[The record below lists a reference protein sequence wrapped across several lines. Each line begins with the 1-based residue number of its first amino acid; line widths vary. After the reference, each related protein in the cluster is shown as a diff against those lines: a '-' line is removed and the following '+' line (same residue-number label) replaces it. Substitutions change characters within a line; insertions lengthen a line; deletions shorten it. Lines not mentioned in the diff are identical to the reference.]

1 MYSLEPVTAWP
12 VHTVA
17 HTMNVLLNLLVLVG
31 IAALAQAK
39 ACEDDVLCTYREDL
53 CRDNVYY
60 QKLCP
65 KICGKCGSKYIIYSN
80 KTLL

>member
-1 MYSLEPVTAWP
+1 
-12 VHTVA
+12 
-17 HTMNVLLNLLVLVG
+17 MNVLLNLLVLVG